1 MQFLIILAVIIVV
14 VLASYAAYL
23 LLQLRRKQQG
33 VAAAKQAQLDA
44 AKAKKQQILTDIR
57 YIAQAMLEE
66 RCEVS
71 EGVVR
76 IARLFDLISL
86 TDLVK
91 PKYPALFSHYDVIAS
106 HPIMEERKKLKKQ
119 ERMKLDLARM
129 KSENQHQLTIL
140 EEAKQLSQFSE
151 TTH

>member
-1 MQFLIILAVIIVV
+1 MQILIILAVVIVTA
-14 VLASYAAYL
+14 LASYATYL
-23 LLQLRRKQQG
+23 LLQLRKKQQNIA
-33 VAAAKQAQLDA
+33 VAQQEKLDA

-91 PKYPALFSHYDVIAS
+91 PKYPALFAHYDVIAN

-129 KSENQHQLTIL
+129 KSENQHQLTIF